1 MVANKE
7 NYERLE
13 AKISPETKKLA
24 ERAAL
29 VKEMT
34 LTDYLVSLIKTD
46 APKTLKAQTEISL
59 TNEQFDNFLV
69 ICNSDRRPSKKIKEA
84 ADLLDKK
91 GF

>member
-1 MVANKE
+1 MVAKV

-46 APKTLKAQTEISL
+46 APKTLKAQTEITL

-69 ICNSDRRPSKKIKEA
+69 ICNSDRRPSKKISEA
-84 ADLLDKK
+84 ADLLDKE